1 MEDFP
6 LWKTDY
12 VPRQQ
17 EGVEMTYIDPY
28 GKETLLKLR
37 VRGTDSAAYTRALE
51 DRVKA
56 EMERGQRKQTDE
68 EKDAEFWALQATM
81 VCGWNYKIALAEG
94 QPGLEYSPANAALVL
109 KARPDMWEQVRVF
122 ARDRA
127 NFLPGSASS

>member
-12 VPRQQ
+12 RPRQQ
-17 EGVEMTYIDPY
+17 QGVDMTYIALD
-28 GKETLLKLR
+28 GKPTPLKLR
-37 VRGTDSAAYTRALE
+37 VRGTDSEAYTRKLE
-51 DRVKA
+51 DIVKA
-56 EMERGQRKQTDE
+56 QMERGVRKQTDE
-68 EKDAEFWALQATM
+68 EKDAEHWELQATL
-81 VCGWNYKIALAEG
+81 VCGWNPRIVLAEG
-94 QPGLEYSPANAALVL
+94 QPSLEYSPANAALVL